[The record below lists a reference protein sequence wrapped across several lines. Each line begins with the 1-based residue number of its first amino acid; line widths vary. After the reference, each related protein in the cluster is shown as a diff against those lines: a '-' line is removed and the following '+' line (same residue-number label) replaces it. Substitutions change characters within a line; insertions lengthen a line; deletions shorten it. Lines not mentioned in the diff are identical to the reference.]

1 MIICMS
7 DLLCF
12 TNRSLC
18 RGDFL
23 ERIGEIAALDPAGI
37 VLREKDLPEREYR
50 SLALAVMQ
58 ICHENKTACI
68 LHNFADTAL
77 ALGAENI
84 HLPLPVLRSL
94 DPGQR
99 AAFRRI
105 GASCH
110 SEEDALEAQELGCA
124 YITAGHIFE
133 TDCKRGLPGRGLDF
147 LSRIVRSVQIPVYAI
162 GGIDS
167 GNIRTVRETG
177 AAGACVMSGVMR
189 CKDVRTYLQQFHPLE
204 NMREGGTLHGKSS
217 IGIVK
222 NAPQRAEV

>member
-58 ICHENKTACI
+58 ICRENKTACI

-94 DPGQR
+94 DSGQR

-147 LSRIVRSVQIPVYAI
+147 LPVSFDLYRSRCTRSAELTAEISVLSVRPVP
-162 GGIDS
+162 
-167 GNIRTVRETG
+167 REP
-177 AAGACVMSGVMR
+177 A
-189 CKDVRTYLQQFHPLE
+189 L
-204 NMREGGTLHGKSS
+204 
-217 IGIVK
+217 
-222 NAPQRAEV
+222 